1 MKKPLIKEANE
12 KIEVLKTDIAKYL
25 SEYKEFSDLMAQ
37 ILAAKEL
44 LNFARNRLNK
54 FYRPKLY
61 KPTPKRKSYY

>member
-1 MKKPLIKEANE
+1 MKKPLIKEANA

-37 ILAAKEL
+37 ILAAKFCKEQIE
-44 LNFARNRLNK
+44 
-54 FYRPKLY
+54 LY